1 MRKSRGRQSPFPRLA
16 LTASAT
22 ALLVAV
28 FGLLYFKGRI
38 ENWLRGEEFRGLVS
52 KKTSEL
58 LGMDAQFDRIRWEG
72 SGAYSDRFTGR
83 GIRPGAPESLTALR
97 IRSDFNWRRMF
108 SGFWSL
114 GEIRIGYLEA
124 AFPIPGVVPAHDPAP
139 DVPASEPAPPSA
151 PSTPPFF
158 LAWLPDRFETGPV
171 VVEKADLSA
180 GEATLSSTT
189 IESRA
194 EGGGWLLDFRGGA
207 LSAPGL
213 PDFTLSS
220 ARVRIAGDGVYLVD
234 SSALTQPSGRLEAA
248 GFFKTEQGAT
258 SRMDIKWNSIDVGEI
273 LPGDWRAYLTGVL
286 SGNATV
292 RFSPGDRESVAI
304 AGSAAVRDGTLQ
316 GFGILETLST
326 FSGSPRFLR
335 LPLHE
340 LSADFSII
348 RGATDVRNLV
358 IESKGLVRVEGTL
371 DIAADQSLAGTL
383 EVGLSPQTLRWLPG
397 SRNRVFITSRDGYLW
412 TTVRIGGTLQNP
424 TEDLSPRLVAA
435 AGRELIET
443 GARIIEN
450 PVDAAKEGIQKTI
463 NLLPGVFP

>member
-1 MRKSRGRQSPFPRLA
+1 MRKSRGRQSPFPRPA
-16 LTASAT
+16 LTASAI

-28 FGLLYFKGRI
+28 FGFLYFKGRI
-38 ENWLRGEEFRGLVS
+38 ENWLRGEDFRRLVS

-83 GIRPGAPESLTALR
+83 GIRPGAPEGLTALR

-124 AFPIPGVVPAHDPAP
+124 AFPIPGVVPARAP
-139 DVPASEPAPPSA
+139 DVPASEPAPVSA
-151 PSTPPFF
+151 QSPQPFF
-158 LAWLPDRFETGPV
+158 LAWLPTRFETGPV
-171 VVEKADLSA
+171 IVEKADLSA

-194 EGGGWLLDFRGGA
+194 EGGGWVLDFRGGA

-213 PDFTLSS
+213 PDFTLTS

-248 GFFKTEQGAT
+248 GFFKTEQGAM
-258 SRMDIKWNSIDVGEI
+258 SRMDIKWDSIDAGEI
-273 LPGDWRAYLTGVL
+273 LPKDWRAYLTGVL
-286 SGNATV
+286 AGSATI
-292 RFSPGDRESVAI
+292 RFSPGDRESTTI

-358 IESKGLVRVEGTL
+358 IESKGLVRVEGAL
-371 DIAADQSLAGTL
+371 DIAADQSIAGAL
-383 EVGLSPQTLRWLPG
+383 EVGLSPQTLQWLPG

-424 TEDLSPRLVAA
+424 TEDLSPRLVVA

-443 GARIIEN
+443 GTRIIEN

-463 NLLPGVFP
+463 DLLPGVFP

>member
-16 LTASAT
+16 LTASAI

-58 LGMDAQFDRIRWEG
+58 LGVDAQFDRIRWEG

-97 IRSDFNWRRMF
+97 IRSEFNWRRMF

-124 AFPIPGVVPAHDPAP
+124 AFPIPGVARATAP
-139 DVPASEPAPPSA
+139 DVPSSEPAPVSA
-151 PSTPPFF
+151 AQSPPPFF
-158 LAWLPDRFETGPV
+158 LAWLPTRFETGPV
-171 VVEKADLSA
+171 IVEKADLSA

-194 EGGGWLLDFRGGA
+194 EGAGWLLDFRGGA

-213 PDFTLSS
+213 PDFTLAS
-220 ARVRIAGDGVYLVD
+220 ARVRIAGDGVYLID

-258 SRMDIKWNSIDVGEI
+258 SRMDIKWDSIDVGGI
-273 LPGDWRAYLTGVL
+273 LPKDWRAYLTGVL

-292 RFSPGDRESVAI
+292 RFSPGSPESVAI

-340 LSADFSII
+340 LSADFSMV
-348 RGATDVRNLV
+348 RGATDIRNLV
-358 IESKGLVRVEGTL
+358 IESKGLVRVEGAL
-371 DIAADQSLAGTL
+371 DIATDQSLAGTL
-383 EVGLSPQTLRWLPG
+383 EVGLSPQTLQWLPG
-397 SRNRVFITSRDGYLW
+397 SRNRVFTTSRDGYLW
-412 TTVRIGGTLQNP
+412 TTVKLGGTLQNP
-424 TEDLSPRLVAA
+424 TEDLSHRLVVA

-443 GARIIEN
+443 GTRIMEN

-463 NLLPGVFP
+463 DLLPGVFP